1 MTAGRVKTP
10 MADKRIVSDKIEKE
24 AERIMGALGLAQ
36 RARALTCGRE
46 LCIEQMKKEKAVLA
60 VFPNDISEN
69 AKKELLHSFD
79 KSGTPYI
86 ALPVSMAVLSAR
98 LGKTSSVSCAV
109 ITDKNLADIIYRLL
123 GFDMSEIP
131 ETTHD

>member
-1 MTAGRVKTP
+1 
-10 MADKRIVSDKIEKE
+10 MADRQIISESIEKE
-24 AERIMGALGLAQ
+24 TEKIIGALGLAQ

-46 LCIEQMKKEKAVLA
+46 LCIEQMKKGKALLA

-69 AKKELLHSFD
+69 AKRELLHSFD
-79 KSGTPYI
+79 KSNTPYI
-86 ALPVSMAVLSAR
+86 ALPVNMAMLSAR

-109 ITDKNLADIIYRLL
+109 ITGEGFADIIYRLL
-123 GFDMSEIP
+123 GFDTGIVP